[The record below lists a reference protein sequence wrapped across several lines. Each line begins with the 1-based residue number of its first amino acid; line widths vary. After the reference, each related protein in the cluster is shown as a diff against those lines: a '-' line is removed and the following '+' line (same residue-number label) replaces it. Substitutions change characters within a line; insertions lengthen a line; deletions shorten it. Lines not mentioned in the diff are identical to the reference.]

1 MTLERLALRAAG
13 TGNHQYH
20 HQMCR
25 NVDAV
30 VRHDTELCKTRA
42 TVCYRIA
49 LLLDLDFSFV

>member
-13 TGNHQYH
+13 TGNHQYG

-25 NVDAV
+25 NVDVA
-30 VRHDTELCKTRA
+30 VRHNTELCKTRA
-42 TVCYRIA
+42 NVCCRVA